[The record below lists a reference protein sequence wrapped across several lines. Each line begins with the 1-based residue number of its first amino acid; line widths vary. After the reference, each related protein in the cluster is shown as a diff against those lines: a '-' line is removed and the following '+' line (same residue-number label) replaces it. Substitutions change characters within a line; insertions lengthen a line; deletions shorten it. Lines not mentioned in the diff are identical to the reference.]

1 MRIALIGDIHGN
13 LLALDAVLAEVTG
26 EVDAI
31 ICLGDVAVGPQPV
44 ETLDRIRELDCP
56 VLMGNWDAW
65 FLDGFPVLPEELG
78 KRLIETAEW
87 WAAHLGAEHR
97 RFMRRFERSVEV
109 SVQDDSRLVA
119 YHASPRSF
127 DEGILATTSPDELD
141 RMLDGVDASVVVC
154 GHTHY
159 QMLRRHDDT
168 ILVNPGSV
176 GLSFCGKGPIMRIAP
191 WAEYGVITLEDR
203 RLAVDLR
210 RTAFDAR
217 AFADLIR
224 SSGMPHAE
232 WWAGLWTQSV
242 GPVPVAAA

>member
-1 MRIALIGDIHGN
+1 MKIALIGDIHGN
-13 LLALDAVLAEVTG
+13 LPALDAVLAEIDG
-26 EVDAI
+26 DVDAI
-31 ICLGDVAVGPQPV
+31 LCLGDVAVGPQPV
-44 ETLDRIRELDCP
+44 ETVERVRDLNCP

-65 FLDGFPVLPEELG
+65 FLDGFPQLPEELG
-78 KRLIETAEW
+78 RRLIETARW
-87 WAAHLGAEHR
+87 WASHLGPDHL
-97 RFMRRFERSVEV
+97 RFMRGFEQTAQLALQGEG
-109 SVQDDSRLVA
+109 RLVA
-119 YHASPRSF
+119 FHGSPRSYE
-127 DEGILATTSPDELD
+127 EGILATTSADDLD
-141 RMLDGVDASVVVC
+141 RMLDGIDASVIVC

-191 WAEYGVITLEDR
+191 WAEYGMITLEDR

-210 RTAFDAR
+210 RTAFDAA

-232 WWAGLWTQSV
+232 WWAGLWTQSS